1 LREFVF
7 CTIQKW
13 DVDIFLRL
21 EYHNG
26 MSTPRQ
32 HIDYPPSKGASARTR
47 KLMLLTARQLMQ
59 AGFSPSVSEV
69 AEEAEVSRS
78 TAYRYFPTKAAMVR
92 AVVGE
97 TLGSIL
103 EWDSEFEQPEARVVD
118 LISSSFS
125 TIVAHEAT
133 FKAAL
138 RIELEV
144 SSESDNLAINTQLRG
159 HRIELIERALE
170 GIDASSEKDR
180 LTYSIAVLFGIE
192 ALTILKDVCGLDGVQ
207 AEGVVTW
214 ASKTLTQTTLEQI
227 KGEAKTAALVSDS
240 VSRIRKA

>member
-1 LREFVF
+1 
-7 CTIQKW
+7 
-13 DVDIFLRL
+13 
-21 EYHNG
+21 

-32 HIDYPPSKGASARTR
+32 HIDYPPLKGASARTR
-47 KLMLLTARQLMQ
+47 KLMLRTAAQMMRE
-59 AGFSPSVSEV
+59 GRSPSVSEV

-103 EWDSEFEQPEARVVD
+103 EWDSEFEQPEKRIVD
-118 LISSSFS
+118 LISSSFPR
-125 TIVAHEAT
+125 IVANEAT

-138 RIELEV
+138 RTELEV
-144 SSESDNLAINTQLRG
+144 STESDNSADNTQLRG

-170 GIDASSEKDR
+170 GIDASSEKDQ

-192 ALTILKDVCGLDGVQ
+192 ALTVLKDVCGLDGVQ
-207 AEGVVTW
+207 AEGVVAW
-214 ASKTLTQTTLEQI
+214 ASKTLTQATLKQI
-227 KGEAKTAALVSDS
+227 
-240 VSRIRKA
+240 